1 MDIGELTL
9 NQIKE
14 ITALTSSPASTSEYL
29 QYIGKRPTFYAINY
43 IYTGTVVA
51 VEGGSIKLD
60 DALIIYNTGDH
71 EDKDWGAAEKMPNG
85 WYVSIQSIESHGLF
99 K

>member
-14 ITALTSSPASTSEYL
+14 ITALTSSPVSASEYY
-29 QYIGKRPTFYAINY
+29 QYIGKRPTFYAMNY
-43 IYTGTVVA
+43 IYTGDVVA
-51 VEGGSIKLD
+51 VEGGSIKLAN
-60 DALIIYNTGDH
+60 ALLIYNTGSH
-71 EDKDWGAAEKMPNG
+71 ETLDWDKAEKMPHG
-85 WYVSIQSIESHGLF
+85 WSVSIQSIESHGVF